1 MMYVWKISVLGLD
14 GKIGNF
20 EVLSDQLIDRMHKWR
35 PISYSFVVML
45 IILTGLILMKNFCCI
60 FFHAHDASEDD

>member
-45 IILTGLILMKNFCCI
+45 IILSGLILMKIFFCI
-60 FFHAHDASEDD
+60 FLSFS